1 MVKINSKILG
11 IIILSTIFGL
21 GSGLVA
27 TLLTRV
33 YILEE
38 SFNVPLYGEINLSGS
53 QYSGSSLVIS
63 NPKKV
68 VVEQDA
74 KVAETVSSAKDSI
87 IGIFEK
93 KKNAENQSIGSAD
106 FDTDNFYKVED
117 KLAQGLII
125 TSDGWIISNFVPQ
138 ELKKVS
144 VGAEVSEKNI
154 EKIAGEYVII
164 TNNDK
169 VYTVDNIIVDNRS
182 SYSFWHINENSLPV
196 KGFISRP
203 EISSGKMLIGV
214 DWDKNVVLS
223 SVFKIHK
230 TNDGLVRSSDD
241 FSEEIILTE
250 KYNEDFGD
258 GFFFDLNGNLAALVD
273 SDGKIIPAYTYLP
286 CIKCLLTDRVVK
298 YPSLGMNYINLSD
311 LIISGTEKEIKG
323 AMIAENSQGIAV
335 EKDGVAQKAGF
346 QANDIISAIN
356 GIAIDDKNDLSNLI
370 SSYAVGEKILIDFER
385 NGEKFSVNVELGQK

>member
-93 KKNAENQSIGSAD
+93 KKNAENQSIGSTD
-106 FDTDNFYKVED
+106 FDADNFYKVED
-117 KLAQGLII
+117 KIAQGLII

-144 VGAEVSEKNI
+144 DDTEVSKKNV

-169 VYTVDNIIVDNRS
+169 VYSVDNIIIDHHL
-182 SYSFWHINENSLPV
+182 SYAFWHINENSLPV

-311 LIISGTEKEIKG
+311 LIVTGTEKEIKG

-346 QANDIISAIN
+346 QANDIITAIN
-356 GIAIDDKNDLSNLI
+356 GITIDEKNDLSNLI

-385 NGEKFSVNVELGQK
+385 NGQKFSVNVELGQK